1 MITDDLRPGNNTF
14 SDSRNGWGLT
24 MVDALD
30 TAIIMEQKDI
40 VKIILDFI
48 PTIDFT
54 KNNSP
59 DPVTTSLFE
68 TNIRYLGGLL
78 AAYDLLKGPFNGTVT
93 NTTQVDALLSQAKIL
108 ADTLKFCFNTPTG
121 IPVNSVVIGNK
132 TFQDSSKL
140 EDGTYTAGL
149 AEIGTLQL
157 EWQHL
162 SDLTGDPSYGDL
174 AQRAESWWFKGKEVW
189 PGLTGGLF
197 NISSGDIIE
206 DYGGWVSIT
215 MPQQLTPIIDTRV
228 RPPATTRHTNT

>member
-1 MITDDLRPGNNTF
+1 MLPANNSH

-24 MVDALD
+24 MIDALD

-48 PTIDFT
+48 PTVNFT

-59 DPVTTSLFE
+59 DYNDTSLFE

-78 AAYDLLKGPFNGTVT
+78 GAYDLLKGPFNGTVT
-93 NTTQVDALLSQAKIL
+93 NTTQVDALLSQARTL
-108 ADTLKFCFNTPTG
+108 ADALKFCFDTPTG
-121 IPVNSVVIGNK
+121 IPVNSVVIDDK
-132 TFQDSSKL
+132 SFRDSSKL
-140 EDGTYTAGL
+140 EDGSFTAGL

-174 AQRAESWWFKGKEVW
+174 VQRAESWWFKGKEVW

-197 NISSGDIIE
+197 NVSSGAIIE
-206 DYGGWVSIT
+206 DYGGWVSNT
-215 MPQQLTPIIDTRV
+215 MISQLISV
-228 RPPATTRHTNT
+228 N